1 MRRKVGEVLIEK
13 GLITPDQLEI
23 ALRNQLILGGHLGTC
38 LLELGFVEEDRL
50 GETLAEVLQVPYA
63 TPAVLRAVQPPTLRS
78 LPKRVAE
85 EFQVLPID
93 RKDRTLHVAMVDPK
107 DLAKLDALAFVS
119 NHKIVPW
126 IAPEVRIV
134 EALERY
140 YNIPRRTRYIAIARS
155 IDRGAAGSA
164 DPATAATERGL
175 LGETYSSG
183 RSGKKETYDFG
194 AEFGYG
200 RSWVEVAEELC
211 GKGSEDD
218 AEAET
223 VRVERGARREHENAA
238 SALAE
243 TSERLCAAD
252 DKDEIAAAVLDRASR
267 TLARA
272 LLLAVR
278 GEEASVWSAAGFPP
292 GVGAGTPA
300 RFPIRAGSLFDL
312 LLGNEHYVGPLPREP
327 RYLDFY
333 RTLGAEPPD
342 EILFIPVHLSDRLV
356 ALLLGDGGPGGR
368 IGGNIRDH
376 LGLTRMLGLA
386 LSMIILKKKIRASS
400 EIGIRAPRDPGSK

>member
-93 RKDRTLHVAMVDPK
+93 RKDKTLHVAMVDPK

-126 IAPEVRIV
+126 IAPEIRIV

-155 IDRGAAGSA
+155 IDRDTTGSA
-164 DPATAATERGL
+164 DPATAPSDPGL

-183 RSGKKETYDFG
+183 RSAKKESYDFG

-211 GKGSEDD
+211 GKGPEDEAT
-218 AEAET
+218 AEVA
-223 VRVERGARREHENAA
+223 RKDGDARRAPDDGA
-238 SALAE
+238 SLLAE
-243 TSERLCAAD
+243 TSERLCAAN

-267 TLARA
+267 SLARA

-278 GEEASVWSAAGFPP
+278 GEEATVWSAVGFPP
-292 GVGAGTPA
+292 GVGAASPA
-300 RFPIRAGSLFDL
+300 RFPIRRGTIFDL
-312 LLGNEHYVGPLPREP
+312 LLGNERYAGPLPREP

-333 RTLGAEPPD
+333 RALGAEPPE

-356 ALLLGDGGPGGR
+356 ALLLGDGGPVGR
-368 IGGNIRDH
+368 IQGDLRDH
-376 LGLTRMLGLA
+376 VGLVRMLGLA
-386 LSMIILKKKIRASS
+386 LSMLILKKKIRAGS
-400 EIGIRAPRDPGSK
+400 ESGIRAPRDPGSK